1 MKTLYTPVLALALL
15 GWFAPSAMAQER
27 IPVTVVSVK
36 DGDTLKVRELAQDIR
51 IASIDAPETGH
62 GRQKQGQPFGQ
73 AARTALVAMMGPA
86 GKASVQAAC
95 YERDRYERHIC
106 DIFVDGQSAGRTL
119 VAMGL
124 AWANTSNSGRY
135 LRDRELLK
143 IQDQSKAVGK
153 GLWAAR
159 NPVEPWQWRKACW
172 VDLDCPQ

>member
-1 MKTLYTPVLALALL
+1 MKSLYAPFLAFALL
-15 GWFAPSAMAQER
+15 GWCATSATALER

-73 AARTALVAMMGPA
+73 AARTALVAIMGPA

-124 AWANTSNSGRY
+124 AWANMSNSGRY
-135 LRDRELLK
+135 LRDRELLQ
-143 IQDQSKAVGK
+143 IQEQSKAAGK
-153 GLWAAR
+153 GLWGAS